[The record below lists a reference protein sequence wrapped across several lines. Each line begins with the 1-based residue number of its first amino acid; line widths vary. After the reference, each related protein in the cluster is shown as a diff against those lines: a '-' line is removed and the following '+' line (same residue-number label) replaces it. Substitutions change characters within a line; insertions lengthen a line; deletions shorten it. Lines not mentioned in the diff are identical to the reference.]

1 MREMKNLIDH
11 EINLDSD
18 YEVDLDSDYEVI
30 NTCDF

>member
-1 MREMKNLIDH
+1 MREMKSLIDH